1 MTSIGRV
8 LRNQVRGIA
17 GALIVTGATI
27 LFTLEVWRLA
37 RTRPVSHLF
46 TYAVV
51 GLGIVLI
58 ITRSSGFRV
67 QEEDDRPQYNPV
79 RLAVNFSELVLQ
91 SVAAALFVLFVY
103 GVVHLSTPGHV
114 AARLALM
121 QVVPLG
127 FGAALANRLLHEM
140 EENEDSAEEVTL
152 LTNVAIFAA
161 GGIFLALPLAVSIEV
176 NLLAAAAGWPRLA
189 AAVALSLVTAYLILY
204 ELEFRGQSRRTID
217 REWAALVHV
226 GQTFIVY
233 AVGVVVAALL
243 LWGFD
248 HLTFS
253 LAVDVQK
260 VVVVSF
266 PTTVG
271 GAAARVVL

>member
-8 LRNQVRGIA
+8 LRNQVRGIT

-46 TYAVV
+46 AYAVV

-91 SVAAALFVLFVY
+91 SVAAALFVY

-161 GGIFLALPLAVSIEV
+161 GGIFLALRLAVSIEV

-226 GQTFIVY
+226 GQTFIVD